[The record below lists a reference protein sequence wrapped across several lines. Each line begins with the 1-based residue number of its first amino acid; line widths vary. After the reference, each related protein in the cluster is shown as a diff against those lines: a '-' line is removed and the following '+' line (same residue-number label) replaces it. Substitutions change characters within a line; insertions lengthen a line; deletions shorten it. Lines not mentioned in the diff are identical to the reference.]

1 LRSFSF
7 KGLRWFGHVKRMY
20 EHKVPRRLL
29 EMKISGRRPRDR
41 RCTQRADQ
49 VKRKVKGKDKTV
61 AG

>member
-1 LRSFSF
+1 MLKECMS
-7 KGLRWFGHVKRMY
+7 

-49 VKRKVKGKDKTV
+49 VKRNVKGKDKTV